1 MTPDPLSRRERQI
14 MDVVHRLGSGTVA
27 DVRGQLDDPPTYS
40 TVRALMN
47 TLKSKGHL
55 RHEQQGRAYVY
66 KPTVEPEVAR
76 TSALR
81 RVVDSF
87 FAGSPTDAAV
97 ALLGMSGDLD
107 DAAQERLQRLIE
119 QAREEGR

>member
-1 MTPDPLSRRERQI
+1 VPPDPLSRRERQI

-27 DVRGQLDDPPTYS
+27 DVRAQLDDPPTYS

-47 TLKSKGHL
+47 TLESKGHL
-55 RHEQQGRAYVY
+55 RHEQRGRAYVY
-66 KPTVEPEVAR
+66 APTVEPEVAR

-87 FAGSPTDAAV
+87 FGGSPTDAAV